1 MHSGLKPA
9 ALFVLLLS
17 IAAAKALSPPGPAA
31 AHSVS
36 GQFVVRS
43 LRRVERPLP
52 PAAKTNL
59 NLIRL
64 DSTLVAISCERI
76 KQVVYRELGF
86 APEWRDK
93 VIHAVLAIGDQVVMA
108 SDAPPQMYE
117 KPQGFSVSLSVPTPA
132 DAERVFGALS
142 EKGSV
147 KMPLQQTF

>member
-1 MHSGLKPA
+1 MQVSTYLTFNGNCGDAFKFYERCVGGKIQAMMTHGE
-9 ALFVLLLS
+9 
-17 IAAAKALSPPGPAA
+17 SPMA
-31 AHSVS
+31 
-36 GQFVVRS
+36 
-43 LRRVERPLP
+43 E
-52 PAAKTNL
+52 N
-59 NLIRL
+59 
-64 DSTLVAISCERI
+64 VAR
-76 KQVVYRELGF
+76 
-86 APEWRDK
+86 EWRDK